1 MNKKLIAA
9 AVAGAFV
16 APAAFAQSS
25 SVQIYGLLNMEYGY
39 VSQPNTAAGVG
50 RDSVDAL
57 NSGASRIGFKG
68 EEKLSGGMSA
78 FWQCD
83 SDVRFLGGA
92 SQANGN
98 LCDRNS
104 ALGLKGGFGS
114 VFVGT
119 WDSPLKRVAGITRI
133 TNETGWVGTQMMT
146 ISNAGHFS
154 GTSFSNRNTN
164 SVNYDTPK
172 FGGFSASLQYTTLQV
187 ARNNGGIP
195 GDATPVISNTLIPTP
210 KGRTISMSGQ
220 YVQGPMAIVAGY
232 TNATKDRTAFGNAN
246 ATAGDYN
253 LGVDDTAWLVGG
265 TYQLGAV
272 KLGVTYAVGE
282 YATSATAS
290 TERKSWAIA
299 GDWALGGPH
308 SVKFGYND
316 AGDSKNSAL
325 VGGGANTG
333 AQMMQIGYGHALS
346 KRTNASLT
354 YARMSND
361 TNGRYSFAGHS
372 ATTSGDS
379 SSVFALGLV
388 HTF

>member
-25 SVQIYGLLNMEYGY
+25 SVQIYGLLNAEYGF
-39 VSQPNTAAGVG
+39 VSQPNTLAGVG
-50 RDSVDAL
+50 RSSVDAL
-57 NSGASRIGFKG
+57 DSGASRIGFKG

-78 FWQCD
+78 FWQCE

-114 VFVGT
+114 VFIGT

-164 SVNYDTPK
+164 SVNYDTPN

-195 GDATPVISNTLIPTP
+195 GDATPAISNTLIPTA
-210 KGRTISMSGQ
+210 KGRAISMSGQ

-232 TNATKDRTAFGNAN
+232 TKASKDRTAFGNAN

-272 KLGVTYAVGE
+272 KLGLTYAEAE
-282 YATSATAS
+282 YATSATAT

-299 GDWALGGPH
+299 ADWKLSGPH

-316 AGDSKNSAL
+316 AGDSKTSA
-325 VGGGANTG
+325 GGGADTG
-333 AQMMQIGYGHALS
+333 AQMIQIGYGHALS

-354 YARMSND
+354 YARMNND
-361 TNGRYSFAGHS
+361 NNGRYTFAGHN
-372 ATTSGDS
+372 ATTSGDN
-379 SSVFALGLV
+379 SSVFVLGLV